1 MNGAESVQVIA
12 TLVAAIA
19 ILGWVITS
27 LVRSRNN
34 KPSSGNPGTA
44 ASITAMAA
52 TFTGMAAD
60 IGVIKERL
68 LSILEELR
76 ASNKRQEDALGRI
89 ERKRMPRARK
99 K

>member
-27 LVRSRNN
+27 LVRTRNN
-34 KPSSGNPGTA
+34 KPSSTGNPGIA
-44 ASITAMAA
+44 EGI
-52 TFTGMAAD
+52 TGMAAD

-68 LSILEELR
+68 TSIVK
-76 ASNKRQEDALGRI
+76 SNERQEETLGRI
-89 ERKRMPRARK
+89 ERNMPKARK
-99 K
+99 R